1 MEDVGFMRQWP
12 TNSLDEIVNH
22 HFSHQIFDVKPN
34 ITEYSSH
41 DTGIINPPGKIL
53 KTNTWNSSSNSSSP
67 HQISF
72 SNSNCETQFG
82 TIKPKEEAA
91 LSPSSNITT
100 LPSGVYDFQ
109 QSFGNQIYGFKAR
122 QGSKK
127 NSTNGT
133 RFSSSQE
140 HIMAERKRREKLS
153 QRLIALSAI
162 VPGLKKMDK
171 ASVLGDAIKYV
182 KQLQEQVKT
191 LEEQT
196 TRTKSMET
204 VVYVRKCELNSDH
217 NLDNFSSENNFSG
230 GGGSGGGGS
239 QYDET
244 LPEIEARFC
253 DKNVL
258 IRIHCEKRK
267 GVVEKTVAEVEKLH
281 LSIVNSSAITFGS
294 SVLDITINA
303 QMDED
308 FSLTMKDL
316 VRNLHAALKLFM

>member
-41 DTGIINPPGKIL
+41 DTDIIDPPGKIRI
-53 KTNTWNSSSNSSSP
+53 TNTWNSSSNSSSP

-82 TIKPKEEAA
+82 TIKPKEEAV

-100 LPSGVYDFQ
+100 LPSGVFDFQ
-109 QSFGNQIYGFKAR
+109 ESFGNQIYGFKAR

-153 QRLIALSAI
+153 QRLIALSAM
-162 VPGLKKMDK
+162 VPGLKKVIPISTF
-171 ASVLGDAIKYV
+171 AFALLIN
-182 KQLQEQVKT
+182 
-191 LEEQT
+191 
-196 TRTKSMET
+196 
-204 VVYVRKCELNSDH
+204 EL
-217 NLDNFSSENNFSG
+217 
-230 GGGSGGGGS
+230 
-239 QYDET
+239 
-244 LPEIEARFC
+244 R
-253 DKNVL
+253 
-258 IRIHCEKRK
+258 
-267 GVVEKTVAEVEKLH
+267 
-281 LSIVNSSAITFGS
+281 LSHF
-294 SVLDITINA
+294 
-303 QMDED
+303 
-308 FSLTMKDL
+308 
-316 VRNLHAALKLFM
+316 